1 MTSTAKPA
9 PARRRTDKQTTNAM
23 QSTNPESFAVLSNKV
38 DNLVRQTEDTNETLR
53 SLTRAVTQLAVIEE
67 RQTADRQAVDRAF
80 SEINLVKSQMSSMD
94 RTLDD
99 RIKLLERKAPV
110 NDLSNNFVGRVVWIV
125 MAAVIG
131 AIIAMVVFRPT
142 QPSFVIQTPQQQQLP
157 KVIQ

>member
-1 MTSTAKPA
+1 MTARPKP

-38 DNLVRQTEDTNETLR
+38 DNLVRQTEDANETLR

-80 SEINLVKSQMSSMD
+80 SEINLVKSQVSSMD

-110 NDLSNNFVGRVVWIV
+110 NDLSNNFVGRVVWVV

-131 AIIAMVVFRPT
+131 AMITLLLRSPL
-142 QPSFVIQTPQQQQLP
+142 QPNFVIQAPQPP
-157 KVIQ
+157 KSTQ

>member
-1 MTSTAKPA
+1 MTPAAKPT
-9 PARRRTDKQTTNAM
+9 PNRRSTDKRITNAM
-23 QSTNPESFAVLSNKV
+23 HSTNPESFAVLSNKV

-99 RIKLLERKAPV
+99 RLKLLERKAPV
-110 NDLSNNFVGRVVWIV
+110 NDLSNNLVGRVVWVV

-131 AIIAMVVFRPT
+131 AIISLLAFRPA
-142 QPSFVIQTPQQQQLP
+142 QPSFVIQTPQQQPSKAAQ
-157 KVIQ
+157 

>member
-1 MTSTAKPA
+1 MTPAAKPT
-9 PARRRTDKQTTNAM
+9 PNRRSTDKRITNAM
-23 QSTNPESFAVLSNKV
+23 HSTNPESFAVLSNKV

-99 RIKLLERKAPV
+99 RLKLLERKAPV
-110 NDLSNNFVGRVVWIV
+110 NDLSNNLVGRVVWVV

-131 AIIAMVVFRPT
+131 AIISLLAFRPA
-142 QPSFVIQTPQQQQLP
+142 QPSFVIQTPQQQP
-157 KVIQ
+157 SKVAQ

>member
-1 MTSTAKPA
+1 MTPAAKPT
-9 PARRRTDKQTTNAM
+9 PNRRSTDKRITNAM
-23 QSTNPESFAVLSNKV
+23 HSTNPESFAVLSNKV

-99 RIKLLERKAPV
+99 RLKLLERKAPV
-110 NDLSNNFVGRVVWIV
+110 NDLSNNLVGRVVWVV

-131 AIIAMVVFRPT
+131 AIIALVVFRPA
-142 QPSFVIQTPQQQQLP
+142 QPSFVIQTPQQQLP
-157 KVIQ
+157 KVAQ